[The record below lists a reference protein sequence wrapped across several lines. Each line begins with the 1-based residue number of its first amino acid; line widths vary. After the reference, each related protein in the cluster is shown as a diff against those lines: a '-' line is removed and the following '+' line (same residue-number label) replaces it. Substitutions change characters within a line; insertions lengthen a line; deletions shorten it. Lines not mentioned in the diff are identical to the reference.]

1 MVFYVNKAK
10 IRIEYSFLLM
20 IAFSVLLKSSNIA
33 FVLLFSSLHEIGH
46 LIALLVFGGRA
57 KEINI
62 SFYGIGL
69 KYDYSFSFLK
79 ELVLFS
85 AGIIVNLI
93 LCLLNINRNIN
104 LSLALINM
112 LPLYPLD
119 GGRILKLILNKLFYL
134 NVSDYIFKTVS
145 FIVLALLVIYSIYAK
160 NYSLILII
168 IYIIIFS
175 LNNTFE

>member
-1 MVFYVNKAK
+1 MVFYVNKTK

-20 IAFSVLLKSSNIA
+20 IAFSVLLKSRNIA
-33 FVLLFSSLHEIGH
+33 FVLLFSSMHEIGH
-46 LIALLVFGGRA
+46 LIALLIFGGRA

-79 ELVLFS
+79 ELLLFS
-85 AGIIVNLI
+85 AGIIVNLL

-145 FIVLALLVIYSIYAK
+145 FIVLALLVLYSIYAK

>member
-46 LIALLVFGGRA
+46 LIALLIFGGRA

-119 GGRILKLILNKLFYL
+119 GGRILKLILYHMQKG
-134 NVSDYIFKTVS
+134 
-145 FIVLALLVIYSIYAK
+145 LLLLMK
-160 NYSLILII
+160 K
-168 IYIIIFS
+168 
-175 LNNTFE
+175 ED

>member
-33 FVLLFSSLHEIGH
+33 FVLLFSSMHEIGH
-46 LIALLVFGGRA
+46 LIALLIFGGRA
-57 KEINI
+57 KEINV

-119 GGRILKLILNKLFYL
+119 GGRILKLILNKMFYL

-145 FIVLALLVIYSIYAK
+145 FIVLALLVLYSIYAK

>member
-46 LIALLVFGGRA
+46 LIALLIFGGRA

-145 FIVLALLVIYSIYAK
+145 FIVLALLVLYSIYAK